1 MIDSYE
7 DVLKFATVAH
17 KGQKRRNKFK
27 CDHCNGSGIYESI
40 NSDKTVNKSVCGAC
54 NGKGHYHPDY
64 ITHPIAVSDIA
75 EKLATKYVTQNHD
88 QFYGEDPPRNGA
100 AFIHTI
106 RLAALLHDVLEDTD
120 YEKEDLE
127 KLFDKEIVETVR
139 WVTCADGVDYFS
151 FTRGIIEF
159 ASLEAKILKIS
170 DLTHNLSDAEGNVS
184 KNKILLYK
192 LSKYILERDL
202 GLENETNLS

>member
-7 DVLKFATVAH
+7 DILKFATKAH
-17 KGQKRRNKFK
+17 KGQKRRNIIP
-27 CDHCNGSGIYESI
+27 CPECSGDVDGKYEFI
-40 NSDKTVNKSVCGAC
+40 GCPTC
-54 NGKGHYHPDY
+54 KGNDYHPDY
-64 ITHPIAVSDIA
+64 ITHPIAVSKIA
-75 EKLATKYVTQNHD
+75 EKIATKYVTQNHD
-88 QFYGEDPPRNGA
+88 LFYGEDPPRNGA
-100 AFIHTI
+100 GLIHTV

-127 KLFDKEIVETVR
+127 KIIDKEIVETVR
-139 WVTCADGVDYFS
+139 WVTNVDGVDYFL
-151 FTRGIIEF
+151 FMRGIIEF
-159 ASLEAKILKIS
+159 ASLEAKVLKIA

-202 GLENETNLS
+202 GLSELK